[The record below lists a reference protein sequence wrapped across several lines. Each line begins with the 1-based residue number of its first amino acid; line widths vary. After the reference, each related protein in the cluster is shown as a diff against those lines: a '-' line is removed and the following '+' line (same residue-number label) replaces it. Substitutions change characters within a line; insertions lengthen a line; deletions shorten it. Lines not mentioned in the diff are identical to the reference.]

1 MRVGIAFPLLA
12 TLLFFLAASRPALCA
27 PAAGSLTRV
36 YGTVSGSFQEW
47 QGGTSILQGS
57 DISVEGSTVTIS
69 GGNITVYGSLTIQD
83 AIISGGAD
91 VSILVAGNGRLKTN
105 NSRLAPEIRLVVMD
119 SAEAEIYGSQAFIVE
134 CRNSSKVKVIRSQ
147 VSQIRVF
154 DDSVQYLEGLFG
166 MMTDVDKYRTS
177 YSPCPRTEIYN
188 CSLRS
193 VREWGEGSSLLS
205 VAHSSIGFLQTRGR
219 TEITFDNMSVVWNW
233 THNGSLVWLRRQH
246 DHIGNCMIVWGET
259 YAGGEIDSNGAEI
272 VIRQLEVVDS
282 PPAQLPPGM
291 LSAGKFINMTL
302 YGPKWAKKETMCFIN
317 FTGNQVA
324 GLDLSTLKIYSYT
337 PGSGWQ

>member
-1 MRVGIAFPLLA
+1 M
-12 TLLFFLAASRPALCA
+12 
-27 PAAGSLTRV
+27 
-36 YGTVSGSFQEW
+36 
-47 QGGTSILQGS
+47 
-57 DISVEGSTVTIS
+57 
-69 GGNITVYGSLTIQD
+69 
-83 AIISGGAD
+83 
-91 VSILVAGNGRLKTN
+91 
-105 NSRLAPEIRLVVMD
+105 
-119 SAEAEIYGSQAFIVE
+119 
-134 CRNSSKVKVIRSQ
+134 
-147 VSQIRVF
+147 
-154 DDSVQYLEGLFG
+154 
-166 MMTDVDKYRTS
+166 
-177 YSPCPRTEIYN
+177 
-188 CSLRS
+188 
-193 VREWGEGSSLLS
+193 LS

-282 PPAQLPPGM
+282 PCAIAAGHAQRREIHKHDSLR
-291 LSAGKFINMTL
+291 SQV
-302 YGPKWAKKETMCFIN
+302 AKKETMCFIN